1 MRKKSWLTVIC
12 CLLLVCL
19 LPSLAMAKN
28 KTKAPARDWKLTVA
42 QQKLELLGYGVDRKD
57 GRISKDT
64 TEAIKKFQKEYGLK
78 KSGKLDTKTYNKISW
93 EAFKMEGIPYVRG
106 KDIVKTAAKY
116 KGVPYKF
123 GGTTPK
129 GFDCSAYVQYVFGKH
144 DAKLAR
150 TADAQVL
157 DGIFVLKSKLKPGD
171 LVFFSTY
178 ASGASHVGIYAGSGK
193 FWSASTSRGVVLD
206 SLDTGYWK
214 EHYYGARRVLIEN
227 GETA

>member
-1 MRKKSWLTVIC
+1 MRKKSWLTVIY

-42 QQKLELLGYGVDRKD
+42 QQKLELLGYDVDRKD

-64 TEAIKKFQKEYGLK
+64 NEAIKKFQKEHGLK

-93 EAFKMEGIPYVRG
+93 EAFKMEGIPDVRG

-144 DAKLAR
+144 DAKLPR